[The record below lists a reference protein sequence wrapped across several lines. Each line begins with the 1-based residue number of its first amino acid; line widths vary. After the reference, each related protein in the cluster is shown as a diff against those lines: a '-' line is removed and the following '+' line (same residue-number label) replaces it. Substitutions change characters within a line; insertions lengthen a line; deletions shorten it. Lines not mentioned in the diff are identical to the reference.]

1 MREYRNILVYAM
13 VNLGDVILT
22 TSAIALL
29 KKALTEAGLKQPGYA
44 CHLFRHSCGT
54 NLYQETKDLRVV
66 QETLRQRSPKV
77 TAKYAHVHDRM
88 ERRYTRGIT
97 PGVNVESVQGTP
109 PATKEE

>member
-1 MREYRNILVYAM
+1 M
-13 VNLGDVILT
+13 
-22 TSAIALL
+22 
-29 KKALTEAGLKQPGYA
+29 
-44 CHLFRHSCGT
+44 
-54 NLYQETKDLRVV
+54 